1 MCVCSGKLHARHKPK
16 NTFFPSFFRRAC
28 LLFIDDHCQVSEVML
43 HKSVFLLYPLSRSSG
58 SFGLDMG
65 TPREET
71 PRYPTHAGLIMDIR
85 HVGNRRFCRCL
96 RFGGSGLK
104 MKKFSWCF
112 SSNSVLSVSVS
123 EQSGLL
129 KEIAFDCVDCVIFNG
144 NTCIDFMNLLLTLV
158 LLGIII
164 ISVFSLH
171 THTRCPNRLF
181 ILILIKFVIQVIL
194 INCSNLHVICNVP

>member
-1 MCVCSGKLHARHKPK
+1 MERRRRRASIKTFPEDGVCSEVFVVMSSFRCVCSGKLHTRHKTK

-58 SFGLDMG
+58 SFGLHMG

-85 HVGNRRFCRCL
+85 HVGNRRFCLCL

-104 MKKFSWCF
+104 MKM
-112 SSNSVLSVSVS
+112 L
-123 EQSGLL
+123 
-129 KEIAFDCVDCVIFNG
+129 FNEV
-144 NTCIDFMNLLLTLV
+144 FLV
-158 LLGIII
+158 LFQQQCI
-164 ISVFSLH
+164 ISVCEWTKRAFEGNSFWLCNNHWKYLYWFHESFINFSVAWDH
-171 THTRCPNRLF
+171 HY
-181 ILILIKFVIQVIL
+181 
-194 INCSNLHVICNVP
+194 